1 MLFCK
6 VVTVL
11 LAAIWLYF
19 ALVLNYFICRSF
31 AIKSGLHQ
39 QCRQIAKK
47 TRYEC
52 LTKRQNMGPQ
62 FAFVSPF
69 QITLVSLRFCL
80 SIYHVCV

>member
-1 MLFCK
+1 MLFSK
-6 VVTVL
+6 MVTVI

-19 ALVLNYFICRSF
+19 ALVLDYFISRPF

-39 QCRQIAKK
+39 QCRQIAK

-52 LTKRQNMGPQ
+52 LTLRQNMGPQ